1 MSKAKNVQL
10 KPVYIPPSRIVW
22 SDERLAA
29 LDKGQLTNLLANLQ
43 AQRSCGRVS
52 EATASEVEERIKSR
66 LPTPSATPRRKRPRS
81 EIRLEARVAEQLGEL
96 AAGLARRYDVSAD
109 SAAKAATGIKGF
121 RPEPMTDSKGHARTG
136 ASVRS
141 GIASIE
147 RYVGYRSRDSF
158 AALAFVVLAGKPQEI
173 GCYVLVATDD
183 LIDDATPDNEYTLL
197 AGQHGW
203 SASSRARMRAR
214 AVSSFDEG
222 AQQYEQLLA
231 RMTTVALQ

>member
-1 MSKAKNVQL
+1 MSKAKNVQM
-10 KPVYIPPSRIVW
+10 KPVYVPPSQIVW

-29 LDKGQLTNLLANLQ
+29 LDKEQLTNLLANLQ

-81 EIRLEARVAEQLGEL
+81 EVRLEARVAEQLGEL
-96 AAGLARRYDVSAD
+96 AAGLARRYDVSAE
-109 SAAKAATGIKGF
+109 SAAKAATGIIKGF

-141 GIASIE
+141 GIASME

-158 AALAFVVLAGKPQEI
+158 AALAFVVLADKPQEI

-183 LIDDATPDNEYTLL
+183 LIDGATPDNEYTPL

-203 SASSRARMRAR
+203 SAGSRARMRAR
-214 AVSSFDEG
+214 AVSGFDEG
-222 AQQYEQLLA
+222 AEQYEQLVA
-231 RMTTVALQ
+231 RMAVPLP